1 MNQLLANAFVD
12 ELEKI
17 GSAST
22 WGKRTSRKVRK
33 YLADV
38 SGKRESDAAKKTY
51 ETFYRESKAK
61 GGPGYER
68 AARRHKAAVRL
79 QRMAKA
85 SKIKAR
91 KQTALGAAGLTAG
104 VGASLYAGNRPL
116 KKKRNF
122 LSTID
127 TSLLTARAR
136 AELKKRGVKK
146 PDHIDLAE
154 IDLDEKEIWLT
165 KNKPKTAAAN
175 ELEKLATSPKI
186 SRAGRKRKI
195 RRTAQALA
203 VGGAG
208 SIGGYYLGKKGIPAI
223 MKALGKNAK
232 IPKKANKAAALLAG
246 LSSAAL
252 YGYGKGWIDA
262 PPPRRRSVLHKDRDV
277 LPKDGKLSKRH
288 KGHSP
293 EVLPKVLLR
302 DAKGSKS
309 VPLRAGKRKPGLL
322 DSGDGDGAN
331 NYRRGVDKYR
341 YSGKKARDYNFKRS
355 VRVREH

>member
-1 MNQLLANAFVD
+1 MNQHLANAFVD
-12 ELEKI
+12 ELEK
-17 GSAST
+17 
-22 WGKRTSRKVRK
+22 
-33 YLADV
+33 
-38 SGKRESDAAKKTY
+38 
-51 ETFYRESKAK
+51 
-61 GGPGYER
+61 
-68 AARRHKAAVRL
+68 
-79 QRMAKA
+79 
-85 SKIKAR
+85 
-91 KQTALGAAGLTAG
+91 
-104 VGASLYAGNRPL
+104 
-116 KKKRNF
+116 
-122 LSTID
+122 
-127 TSLLTARAR
+127 
-136 AELKKRGVKK
+136 
-146 PDHIDLAE
+146 
-154 IDLDEKEIWLT
+154 
-165 KNKPKTAAAN
+165 
-175 ELEKLATSPKI
+175 LATSPKV

-232 IPKKANKAAALLAG
+232 IPKKVNKAAALLTG

-262 PPPRRRSVLHKDRDV
+262 PPPRRRSVLHKDRNV

-322 DSGDGDGAN
+322 DSGDGDGAD
-331 NYRRGVDKYR
+331 NYRRRVDKYR
-341 YSGKKARDYNFKRS
+341 YSGEKTRNYNFKRS